1 MLLRNTVR
9 RQGTELLALL
19 GVVGQGRQQQASSQ
33 EAPWAAAG
41 NGQVTYT
48 VAEAAPQDTVAET
61 ALADAAGKTQL
72 EAEGQEQASYAAG
85 GNQ

>member
-33 EAPWAAAG
+33 EAPRAAG

-85 GNQ
+85 GHQ